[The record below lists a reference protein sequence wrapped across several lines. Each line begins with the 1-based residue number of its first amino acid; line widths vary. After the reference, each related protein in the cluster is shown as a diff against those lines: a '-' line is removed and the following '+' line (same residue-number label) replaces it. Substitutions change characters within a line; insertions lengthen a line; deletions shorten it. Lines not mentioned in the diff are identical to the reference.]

1 VGSIP
6 ASGTK
11 EDEPRPKAIGRKQLS
26 FVGRS
31 VIASPCRI
39 TRANGYAG
47 KEAIKA
53 PSGVVMN
60 AAEITLARA
69 ADSARQENRTHEV
82 CVTSGKRTSCLYL
95 PAKGRN
101 RTKTV
106 LAVVVSLVGAP
117 C

>member
-1 VGSIP
+1 VLVLLLRSDESRRTPVGSIP

-11 EDEPRPKAIGRKQLS
+11 EDEPRRKAIGRKQLS

-47 KEAIKA
+47 KEAIEA

-60 AAEITLARA
+60 AAEITLAGA
-69 ADSARQENRTHEV
+69 ADSARQVKPDTQ
-82 CVTSGKRTSCLYL
+82 
-95 PAKGRN
+95 
-101 RTKTV
+101 
-106 LAVVVSLVGAP
+106 
-117 C
+117 